1 MVSHFQQV
9 QSLRIL
15 LIDHQV
21 LFREGLISM
30 LQNEPD
36 IEIVGEVGNAR
47 DGFEKAIELKPD
59 LILMEINLP
68 DEDGLKLTKQIL
80 SQLPQIKIVILTI
93 YNSFDFMLTALLSGA
108 KGYLAKN
115 TPIKNVLASL
125 RAVVQGEL
133 ALNRSAMPTILE
145 EFIRLERAVSLYK
158 IGDRN
163 INISAGLTTREIEVL
178 RLLTTDAS
186 NREIAKQLFISE
198 NTVKVHVSKIL
209 VKLKYKSRGEAAE
222 FARRYGLTSASV
234 DFNPEFLAFKP
245 K

>member
-9 QSLRIL
+9 QSLRVL

-36 IEIVGEVGNAR
+36 IEIVGEAGTAR
-47 DGFEKAIELKPD
+47 EGFEKAIELSPE

-68 DEDGLKLTKQIL
+68 DEDGFKLTKEIL

-93 YNSFDFMLTALLSGA
+93 YNSFDFMITALLSGA

-125 RAVVQGEL
+125 RAVIQGEL
-133 ALNRSAMPTILE
+133 ALNRSAMPSILD

-163 INISAGLTTREIEVL
+163 INITSGLTTREIDVL
-178 RLLTTDAS
+178 RLL
-186 NREIAKQLFISE
+186 AKQLYISE
-198 NTVKVHVSKIL
+198 NTVKVHVSRIL

-222 FARRYGLTSASV
+222 FARRYGLTSTSI
-234 DFNPEFLAFKP
+234 DFNPDLIAYKP
-245 K
+245 N